1 MPENNSTW
9 HGFCYAVFSKAGTFL
24 ALNSWPDSCEHSET
38 FKPPLFLHYS
48 SADPPLFPLVLI
60 LDESNLDIVRS
71 KPSATP
77 ADSLLD
83 LGSRLTANIF

>member
-9 HGFCYAVFSKAGTFL
+9 HDCCYAVYSKDGTFI
-24 ALNSWPDSCEHSET
+24 ALNTWPDSCEHFNT
-38 FKPPLFLHYS
+38 FKPSLFLHYS
-48 SADPPLFPLVLI
+48 SADPPLLPLVLI
-60 LDESNLDIVRS
+60 LDERKLDLVRS

-83 LGSRLTANIF
+83 LGSRLNANIF